1 MCYQRMCLDTIS
13 RSCKPLM
20 VDADCKGG
28 HIPLEGGEYMLS
40 QENQVVSTPVGT
52 VSSLTVSLPAY
63 NEEGN
68 IGAMVDMVREQVG
81 PLVQDLEIIVV
92 DDGSRDRTADVV
104 EEIASVDPRVRL
116 IRHPVNL
123 GYGAAVYD
131 GIRAASKGFI
141 FFTDSD
147 LQFTFDELP
156 VFMAKLA
163 EADMAI
169 GYRQARSDPWFR
181 RVFGHG
187 WSWLVNLLF
196 GHTARDVDCA
206 YKLFRREVIE
216 RINVTSCGATFS
228 AEFLVR
234 ARRAGFRIV
243 ELPVSHHPRVAGK
256 QTGANPRV
264 VLRAFREL
272 VKLRRQLRQERAA

>member
-1 MCYQRMCLDTIS
+1 MT
-13 RSCKPLM
+13 
-20 VDADCKGG
+20 A
-28 HIPLEGGEYMLS
+28 S
-40 QENQVVSTPVGT
+40 QSSSV

-63 NEEGN
+63 NEEHN
-68 IGAMVDMVREQVG
+68 IGAMLDMVREQIG
-81 PLVQDLEIIVV
+81 PLVEDLEIIVV
-92 DDGSRDRTADVV
+92 DDGSGDATAQVV
-104 EEIASVDPRVRL
+104 AQIAEQDPRVRL
-116 IRHPVNL
+116 VRHAVNL

-131 GIRAASKGFI
+131 GVWSATKEFI

-147 LQFTFDELP
+147 LQFTFAELP
-156 VFMAKLA
+156 TFMARMA
-163 EADMAI
+163 EADMVI
-169 GYRQARSDPWFR
+169 GYRRERSDPWFR

-206 YKLFRREVIE
+206 YKLFRRTVIE
-216 RINVTSCGATFS
+216 QIDVESRGATFS

-256 QTGANPRV
+256 QTGARPGV

-272 VKLRRQLRQERAA
+272 FRLRWHMRRGAGD

>member
-1 MCYQRMCLDTIS
+1 MQR
-13 RSCKPLM
+13 REER
-20 VDADCKGG
+20 
-28 HIPLEGGEYMLS
+28 H
-40 QENQVVSTPVGT
+40 VVTPT
-52 VSSLTVSLPAY
+52 MSDKFSSLTVSLPAY

-68 IGAMVDMVREQVG
+68 IGAMVDMVRQQVG
-81 PLVQDLEIIVV
+81 PLVDDLEIIVV
-92 DDGSRDRTADVV
+92 DDGSRDGTADVV
-104 EEIASVDPRVRL
+104 AEIASRDPRVRL
-116 IRHPVNL
+116 VRHPVNQ

-131 GIRAASKGFI
+131 GIRAASKAFV

-156 VFMAKLA
+156 AFLA
-163 EADMAI
+163 CVRDADMII

-181 RVFGHG
+181 RVFGYG
-187 WSWLVNLLF
+187 WSWLVNVLF

-216 RINVTSCGATFS
+216 QVDVVSRGAMFS

-234 ARRAGFRIV
+234 TRRAGFRV
-243 ELPVSHHPRVAGK
+243 AELPVSHHPRVAGK

-264 VLRAFREL
+264 ILRAFREL
-272 VKLRRQLRQERAA
+272 IRLRWRMRRGQGA

>member
-1 MCYQRMCLDTIS
+1 
-13 RSCKPLM
+13 
-20 VDADCKGG
+20 
-28 HIPLEGGEYMLS
+28 MLS
-40 QENQVVSTPVGT
+40 QEHKVVMTQGGA

-68 IGAMVDMVREQVG
+68 IGAMVDMVREQLG

-104 EEIASVDPRVRL
+104 EQRAGVDPRVRL

-131 GIRAASKGFI
+131 GIRAASKEYV

-156 VFMAKLA
+156 AFMDRMGA
-163 EADMAI
+163 ADMVI

-206 YKLFRREVIE
+206 YKLFRKEVIE
-216 RINVTSCGATFS
+216 RIDVTSRGATFS

-234 ARRAGFRIV
+234 ARRAGFRIT

-264 VLRAFREL
+264 VLRAFKEL